1 MNDRCRA
8 DDEILSNTLNGSHHG
23 NYTIASTLRYKATL
37 QDIEFSKSTRVKPRN
52 KYLEMMV
59 ESSTRGSSGQTSWS
73 YSQQPYSPI
82 SQHDPSLS
90 ISSSMAIQTIHAIR
104 TSMRK
109 VLPNRPMLELTKRS
123 AVIHQG
129 RAIMSMDL
137 VRGPPIQL
145 ADPDG
150 VCRQVHECH
159 LIPFNQQLYSGVC
172 LSNHRLH

>member
-1 MNDRCRA
+1 
-8 DDEILSNTLNGSHHG
+8 
-23 NYTIASTLRYKATL
+23 
-37 QDIEFSKSTRVKPRN
+37 
-52 KYLEMMV
+52 
-59 ESSTRGSSGQTSWS
+59 
-73 YSQQPYSPI
+73 
-82 SQHDPSLS
+82 
-90 ISSSMAIQTIHAIR
+90 
-104 TSMRK
+104 
-109 VLPNRPMLELTKRS
+109 MLELTKRS